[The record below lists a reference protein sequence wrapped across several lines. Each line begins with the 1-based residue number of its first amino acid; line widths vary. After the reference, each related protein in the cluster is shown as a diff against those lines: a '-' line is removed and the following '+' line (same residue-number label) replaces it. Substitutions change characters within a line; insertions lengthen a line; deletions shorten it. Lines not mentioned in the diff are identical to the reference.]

1 MDRLASY
8 DFCII
13 GSGVIVNRLLSE
25 LNINQ
30 RRTLIVSDQM
40 SLQLDDL
47 VESRNIVIQT
57 RKDFIESKNGI
68 TIHTLIL
75 SVKTNLWSDEN
86 DLDLLLHK
94 ANERGVSKVV
104 LFSSGS
110 VYGESTDL
118 SKEDSDLQPVNSYG
132 KHKLLEEIK
141 TINIFRGKAQ
151 ILVLRIANVYG
162 DSMFDDIANR
172 CIKSIKDSSPLL
184 VYSGGTLTR
193 DFLYIDDLAKILS
206 QLIQSEFTLGLEYL
220 NVSSGK
226 GISISELIEQ
236 ISQIL
241 SKKIKQLDVS
251 RPSDVVKKSV
261 LDNSKL
267 REKVSCR
274 YHTLEEGLTKYI
286 SS

>member
-1 MDRLASY
+1 
-8 DFCII
+8 
-13 GSGVIVNRLLSE
+13 
-25 LNINQ
+25 
-30 RRTLIVSDQM
+30 
-40 SLQLDDL
+40 
-47 VESRNIVIQT
+47 
-57 RKDFIESKNGI
+57 
-68 TIHTLIL
+68 
-75 SVKTNLWSDEN
+75 
-86 DLDLLLHK
+86 
-94 ANERGVSKVV
+94 
-104 LFSSGS
+104 
-110 VYGESTDL
+110 
-118 SKEDSDLQPVNSYG
+118 
-132 KHKLLEEIK
+132 
-141 TINIFRGKAQ
+141 
-151 ILVLRIANVYG
+151 VYG